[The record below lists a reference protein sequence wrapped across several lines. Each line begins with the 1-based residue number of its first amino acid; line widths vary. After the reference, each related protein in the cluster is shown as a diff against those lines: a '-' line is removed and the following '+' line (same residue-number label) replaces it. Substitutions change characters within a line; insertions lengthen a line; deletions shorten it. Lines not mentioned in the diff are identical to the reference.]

1 MKSETSSRFAI
12 LPEGGLK
19 EEVREWTDIETMC
32 RTGQLSPNALIF
44 LPEENTWMKLI
55 DTDLAGSFRRYETA
69 RTNRDEASSSE
80 TRWDEEYEAVTQQ
93 IRLSPCDTALRLR
106 AAEIARAMGQIDA
119 ACGHY
124 QAALEISPY
133 HPRVAQEAK
142 RNLSPSKW
150 KTLRFLEKP
159 PQVWEDPA
167 GVFAYPCARGPLYLA
182 VPAVVLTGL
191 FWTVWTVVPALFVLS
206 LWAMETVRSTSR
218 GARRPPLWEG
228 LLADPL
234 RRVAKPLAITAVAG
248 LELFSLFAV
257 FAGILVVT
265 HLNGESNI
273 FWVIRKSPVLT
284 VLLCTVSLFYLPAV
298 IMLAAAPAAKLRDI
312 VNPKT
317 IISAIRLMETE
328 YVLSAFFVAVLF
340 CAMWGV
346 GSLLDSIPVLG
357 RVFYAAATVY
367 ILLASGFVFGR
378 LNGRFEERL
387 EKRTPDTESTPE

>member
-19 EEVREWTDIETMC
+19 EEVREWTDIETLC
-32 RTGQLSPNALIF
+32 RAGRLSPNALIF
-44 LPEENTWMKLI
+44 LPEENTWKKLN
-55 DTDLAGSFRRYETA
+55 DTDLAGCFRRYEATGA
-69 RTNRDEASSSE
+69 SRDEASSSE
-80 TRWDEEYEAVTQQ
+80 TRWEEEYESATQQ
-93 IRLSPCDTALRLR
+93 IRLSPCDTELRLR

-124 QAALEISPY
+124 QEALEISPY

-142 RNLSPSKW
+142 RNLPPSKW
-150 KTLRFLEKP
+150 KSLRFLEKP

-191 FWTVWTVVPALFVLS
+191 FWTVWTVVPALLVLS
-206 LWAMETVRSTSR
+206 LWAMETVRSASR
-218 GARRPPLWEG
+218 GERRPPLWGG
-228 LLADPL
+228 LLGDPL
-234 RRVAKPLAITAVAG
+234 RRVAKPLAAAAVAG
-248 LELFSLFAV
+248 LELFSLFVV

-265 HLNGESNI
+265 RLSGESNVLL
-273 FWVIRKSPVLT
+273 VIRKSPVLT
-284 VLLCTVSLFYLPAV
+284 VLLCTVSLFYLPTV
-298 IMLAAAPAAKLRDI
+298 IMLAAAPAARLRDI

-317 IISAIRLMETE
+317 VVYAIRVMETE
-328 YVLSAFFVAVLF
+328 YILSVCFVALLF

-346 GSLLDSIPVLG
+346 GSLLDVIPVLG

-367 ILLASGFVFGR
+367 ILLAGGFVFGR

-387 EKRTPDTESTPE
+387 ERRTPDTESTPE